1 MNTPAPPAS
10 ISRPA
15 HMGGPAHAPGTDGKR
30 HWLNSERLWLYPCVA
45 LACYVLATLSYLVRV
60 FWLHTGEPLGPIAL
74 DYVAFWSASHLA
86 LQGHAMD
93 AYNVGKITA
102 VETATLARSVG
113 ILPWLYPPTYL
124 LLVYPLALLAYR
136 LSATV
141 FLGLSLLGFV
151 GVCYATLPNRRVAL
165 IALASPGAALVLAAG
180 QNGLLTATLIG
191 SGLVL
196 LRRHPLLAGV
206 SFGLLCVKPHLAVLI
221 PLALLCSKSWRA
233 LAATAATALVMLA
246 ASTWAFGTATIMA
259 WVQNMG
265 LIAGYVDSGE
275 AALARIPTFFAMA
288 RMLHV
293 PTTLAYSLQAISAC
307 AAALAVVYAWTR
319 ECAFELRA
327 ATLVCASLLVSPY
340 LFDYDLPWYGILI
353 VWFCRYAIA
362 KGFDRGEREWLLL
375 LWVAPFAGIAVISR
389 VHFQFLPLITVA
401 TLVMVARRIAIDRRG
416 AARSVTGLA
425 TQETP

>member
-1 MNTPAPPAS
+1 MNTPAS

-15 HMGGPAHAPGTDGKR
+15 GIGGPAHAPGKDGKR
-30 HWLNSERLWLYPCVA
+30 HWLNNQRLWVYPCVA

-60 FWLHTGEPLGPIAL
+60 LWWHTGEQLGPIAL

-86 LQGHAMD
+86 LQGHAID

-102 VETATLARSVG
+102 VETAALARSVG

-124 LLVYPLALLAYR
+124 LLVYPLALLSYR

-141 FLGLSLLGFV
+141 FLGLTLLGFV

-165 IALASPGAALVLAAG
+165 IALASPAAALVLAAG

-196 LRRHPLLAGV
+196 LRRHPLLAGI

-221 PLALLCSKSWRA
+221 PIALLCSKSWRA
-233 LAATAATALVMLA
+233 LAATAATALAMLA
-246 ASTWAFGTATIMA
+246 ASIWAFGTETIMA

-265 LIAGYVDSGE
+265 LISGYVDDGQ

-293 PTTLAYSLQAISAC
+293 HTTLAYSLQAISAC
-307 AAALAVVYAWTR
+307 AAAVAVVYAWKR
-319 ECAFELRA
+319 RCAFELQA

-353 VWFCRYAIA
+353 VWFCRYAMA
-362 KGFDRGEREWLLL
+362 TGFKRGEREWLLL
-375 LWVAPFAGIAVISR
+375 LWVAPFAGIAIISR
-389 VHFQFLPLITVA
+389 LHFQFLPLITVA
-401 TLVMVARRIAIDRRG
+401 TLVMVLRRIAADRRDT
-416 AARSVTGLA
+416 ARPVTGLA
-425 TQETP
+425 TQEAP